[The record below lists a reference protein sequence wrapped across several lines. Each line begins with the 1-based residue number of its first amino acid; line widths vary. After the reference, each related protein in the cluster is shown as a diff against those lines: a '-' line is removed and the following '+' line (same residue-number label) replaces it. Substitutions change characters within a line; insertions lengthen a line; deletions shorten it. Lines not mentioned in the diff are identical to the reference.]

1 MIRLSER
8 KEISVML
15 PIELEM
21 TLSGHIHALDKHYN
35 LITKEAFRVI
45 ILIYGSSTRHIG

>member
-1 MIRLSER
+1 
-8 KEISVML
+8 ML

-35 LITKEAFRVI
+35 LITKERP
-45 ILIYGSSTRHIG
+45 LG